1 MQAAPR
7 GLASTKD
14 RHERHHY
21 PAAVLLG
28 VGALVGVTACQFTPT
43 RERTG
48 QYPDDTATTGKV
60 KAALFNGPTPK
71 SAESNVETVN
81 GVVQLSGFVGTQADP
96 AKAVSVARG
105 VDGVRAVK
113 NDMRLK

>member
-28 VGALVGVTACQFTPT
+28 VGSLVGVTACQFTPT

-48 QYPDDTATTGKV
+48 QYPDDTAITGKV

-71 SAESNVETVN
+71 SAWINVETVN
-81 GVVQLSGFVGTQADP
+81 GVVQLSGFVGTQADA
-96 AKAVSVARG
+96 AKAVSAARG
-105 VDGVRAVK
+105 VDGVRSVK